1 VHRYFKNHK
10 LNNDHRKFKE
20 FLKSYFGSE
29 YQPYA
34 DALYIDLRSK
44 LVHNYSGNGKFS
56 LSDERREWH
65 LAVKNNKIFLNIDV
79 FISDIENA
87 LNKYLRELNDD
98 DIIGQIAIAHYKKW
112 KILSSN
118 NLT

>member
-1 VHRYFKNHK
+1 
-10 LNNDHRKFKE
+10 
-20 FLKSYFGSE
+20 
-29 YQPYA
+29 
-34 DALYIDLRSK
+34 LYIDLRSK